1 MGSDRDIDK
10 MVSGMELKKGA
21 KREVLQ
27 YARGMKD
34 GMHMAYV
41 SVARRLL
48 SEGQTPQEVKSFFAD
63 MTDAAERK
71 EILKEAQSE

>member
-1 MGSDRDIDK
+1 MGSDRDIEK
-10 MVSGMELKKGA
+10 MISGMELKKGA

-48 SEGQTPQEVKSFFAD
+48 AEGGTPQEVKRFFAD
-63 MTDAAERK
+63 MTGASEIKA
-71 EILKEAQSE
+71 ILKEAQSE